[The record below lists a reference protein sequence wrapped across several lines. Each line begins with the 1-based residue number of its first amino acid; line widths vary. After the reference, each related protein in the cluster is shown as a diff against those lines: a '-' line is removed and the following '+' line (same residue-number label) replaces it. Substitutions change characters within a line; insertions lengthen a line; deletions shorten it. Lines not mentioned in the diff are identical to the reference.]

1 MVDKCRSS
9 YRIGAHCTVAAVP
22 GRFITFEGLDGSGK
36 STQLR
41 LAADWLREQGVDV
54 VDTHEPGGTPLGGA
68 VRGIFLDSRW
78 GQMDGVVELLLVSAS
93 RRQHVLEVIEP
104 ALARGAWVL
113 CDRFVD
119 SSWAYQGSGRGIPAE
134 RVAMAESLATGG
146 LLPELTLLFDL
157 PAAAAR
163 KRGKSPKRAA
173 RGAVDR
179 LDAEELAFYER
190 VRRGFLDRAAAD
202 LGRFRIV
209 DSSGDKDATKAAV
222 RATLQPL
229 LTAAATT

>member
-1 MVDKCRSS
+1 M
-9 YRIGAHCTVAAVP
+9 P

-36 STQLR
+36 STQMR
-41 LAADWLREQGVDV
+41 LAAAWLEGEDV
-54 VDTHEPGGTPLGGA
+54 EVVTTHEPGGTELGAA
-68 VRGIFLDSRW
+68 VRGLFLDSRW

-93 RRQHVLEVIEP
+93 RRQHVLEVIVP
-104 ALARGAWVL
+104 ALRRGAWVL

-119 SSWAYQGSGRGIPAE
+119 SSWAYQGAGRGVPAE

-179 LDAEELAFYER
+179 LDAEELVFYER
-190 VRRGFLDRAAAD
+190 VRDGFLERARAD
-202 LGRFRIV
+202 PDRFRIV
-209 DSSGDKDATKAAV
+209 DSSGDKEQTSAAV
-222 RATLQPL
+222 REILRPLLPAQATLR
-229 LTAAATT
+229 

>member
-1 MVDKCRSS
+1 MVP
-9 YRIGAHCTVAAVP
+9 AAMA

-41 LAADWLREQGVDV
+41 LAAEWLREQGVDV
-54 VDTHEPGGTPLGGA
+54 VETHEPGGTELGGA
-68 VRGIFLDSRW
+68 VRAIFLDSRW

-93 RRQHVLEVIEP
+93 RRQHVIEVIAP
-104 ALARGAWVL
+104 ALQRGAWVL
-113 CDRFVD
+113 CDRFID
-119 SSWAYQGSGRGIPAE
+119 SSWAYQGGGRGIPAE
-134 RVAMAESLATGG
+134 RVTMAETLATGG

-190 VRRGFLDRAAAD
+190 VRRGFRDRAAAEPS
-202 LGRFRIV
+202 RFRIV
-209 DSSGDKDATKAAV
+209 DSSGEKDATAAAV
-222 RATLQPL
+222 RAVLQPL
-229 LTAAATT
+229 LAAEASAVKT

>member
-1 MVDKCRSS
+1 MVP
-9 YRIGAHCTVAAVP
+9 AAMP

-41 LAADWLREQGVDV
+41 LAADWLRGQGVEV
-54 VDTHEPGGTPLGGA
+54 VATHEPGGTALGGA
-68 VRGIFLDSRW
+68 VREVFLDSRW
-78 GQMDGVVELLLVSAS
+78 GQMDGIVELLLVSAS
-93 RRQHVLEVIEP
+93 RRQHVIEVIAP
-104 ALARGAWVL
+104 ALQRGAWVL

-119 SSWAYQGSGRGIPAE
+119 SSWAYQGGGRGLPAE

-146 LLPELTLLFDL
+146 LLPEMTLLFDL
-157 PAAAAR
+157 SAAAAR

-202 LGRFRIV
+202 PQRFRIV
-209 DSSGDKDATKAAV
+209 DSSGEKEATATAV

-229 LTAAATT
+229 LAVDATAPR

>member
-1 MVDKCRSS
+1 
-9 YRIGAHCTVAAVP
+9 VP

-36 STQLR
+36 STQMR
-41 LAADWLREQGVDV
+41 LAVEWLRDRGVDV
-54 VDTHEPGGTPLGGA
+54 VATHEPGGTPLGGA
-68 VRGIFLDSRW
+68 VREIFLDSRW

-93 RRQHVLEVIEP
+93 RRQHVIEVIEP

-119 SSWAYQGSGRGIPAE
+119 SSWAYQGGGRGIPAE

-157 PAAAAR
+157 SATAAR

-202 LGRFRIV
+202 PRRFHIV
-209 DSSGDKDATKAAV
+209 DSSGDKEATAAAV

-229 LTAAATT
+229 VTAEATA

>member
-1 MVDKCRSS
+1 MR
-9 YRIGAHCTVAAVP
+9 

-54 VDTHEPGGTPLGGA
+54 VATHEPGGTALGGA

-78 GQMDGVVELLLVSAS
+78 GRMDGTVELLLVSAS
-93 RRQHVLEVIEP
+93 RRQHVIEVIEP

-119 SSWAYQGSGRGIPAE
+119 SSWAYQGRGRGLPAE
-134 RVAMAESLATGG
+134 RVTMAESLATGG

-173 RGAVDR
+173 RGGVDR

-190 VRRGFLDRAAAD
+190 VRRGFLERAAAD
-202 LGRFRIV
+202 PQRFRLV
-209 DSSGDKDATKAAV
+209 DSSGDKEATAAAV

-229 LTAAATT
+229 LATAAPALKS

>member
-1 MVDKCRSS
+1 M
-9 YRIGAHCTVAAVP
+9 P

-41 LAADWLREQGVDV
+41 LAADWAREQGVDV
-54 VDTHEPGGTPLGGA
+54 VATHEPGGTALGTA
-68 VRGIFLDSRW
+68 VRAIFLDSRW

-93 RRQHVLEVIEP
+93 RRQHVIEVIEP
-104 ALARGAWVL
+104 ALSRGAWVL

-119 SSWAYQGSGRGIPAE
+119 SSWAYQGGGRGIPAE
-134 RVAMAESLATGG
+134 RVAMAETLATGG

-157 PAAAAR
+157 PASAAR

-190 VRRGFLDRAAAD
+190 VRRGFLERAAAD
-202 LGRFRIV
+202 PQRFRIV
-209 DSSGDKDATKAAV
+209 DSSGDKEATAAAV

-229 LTAAATT
+229 VDAETARVSPGAQR

>member
-1 MVDKCRSS
+1 M
-9 YRIGAHCTVAAVP
+9 P

-41 LAADWLREQGVDV
+41 LASEWLKEQGVDV
-54 VDTHEPGGTPLGGA
+54 VVTHEPGGTALGGA

-78 GQMDGVVELLLVSAS
+78 GQMDGTVELLLVSAS
-93 RRQHVLEVIEP
+93 RRQHVIEVIEP
-104 ALARGAWVL
+104 ALQRGAWVL

-119 SSWAYQGSGRGIPAE
+119 SSWAYQGRGRGLPAE
-134 RVAMAESLATGG
+134 RVAMAETLATGG

-190 VRRGFLDRAAAD
+190 VQRGFLERAAAD
-202 LGRFRIV
+202 PQRFRIV
-209 DSSGDKDATKAAV
+209 DSSGDKEATAAAV

-229 LTAAATT
+229 VDADAPAVKS